1 MKTVHKHVIPTGP
14 DGLELQLPQGFRL
27 LKAEYLLV
35 SKQVCCWIEVPTDPR
50 LPVSALQLRLF
61 RSGDGIP
68 AAYTYVDTAIDA
80 LAPEAWHLYARQQEA
95 SRQVA

>member
-1 MKTVHKHVIPTGP
+1 MKTVHKHVIPVGP
-14 DGLELQLPQGFRL
+14 VGLDLQLPQGFRL

-50 LPVSALQLRLF
+50 LPGIALQLRLF

-80 LAPEAWHLYARQQEA
+80 LAPEAWHLYAHQQA
-95 SRQVA
+95 TGRQVA